1 MSAFETLMHAL
12 RNAGE
17 SVKIGNGK
25 ARTRGLCHDGDA
37 PDTVSF
43 EIGRNKNVVVWC
55 HKCQDAPGALDTFL
69 SKVGLTQA
77 DLFDEKGTGRP
88 ISAPV
93 KTWAYTDADGLV
105 VQYVDRYVPKQVL
118 PRLPDGSVR
127 HPPKDQRVLL
137 YLPQVLA
144 EAGKGGTVLVCEG
157 EPDTDTARRLGRVAT
172 TMPGGS
178 GMGWQDRYTEM
189 LRGVGEV
196 RIIADRD
203 PDDVGM
209 KHARKVAN
217 SLARAGIQHRIY
229 LPACGK
235 DLSDHVAAG
244 AGLADL
250 IEVRDEEQEPADD
263 ETESD
268 EPAADQPGEDR
279 FPAID
284 WHQAFATDFSQID
297 WLPGRFMER
306 GQQVAVVGPGKAG
319 KSLFAAHWLW
329 CAITG
334 RSFLGD
340 DRRTPIRVLY
350 LDRENSLRDIVT
362 RMISLGANPA
372 ELAGGFDYRM
382 FPRFS
387 GALDAS
393 VIAAQEL
400 LHLVG
405 ASRPDVVVLDTVSR
419 FIGGK
424 ENDAD
429 TWLQFYGRI
438 HAPLKALGV
447 ACVRLDHMG
456 KDEERGSR
464 GSSAKTQ
471 DVDHV
476 WELVKLADRKS
487 YDPGSGVETIATDL
501 RMNRT
506 HTRSGL
512 GEDTFSI
519 VRVGRRQKGGMWV
532 AGGTGHALAGD
543 GWEPGAAADTPREG
557 SVEWLV
563 AELDKAGVD
572 PRWGNPRVRQWCAE
586 NGLRVRKEK
595 IEEAVRLRK
604 TKGANWV
611 PPHLPH
617 DLEGRP
623 SPDSGEHFDK
633 TAGQTFPQPIGGT
646 SGEPQARPSFPRPLP
661 REGEGRAGK
670 VLCADCGTPLA
681 PFLIS
686 TGATVHI
693 TCEDPNNHHGE
704 AA

>member
-1 MSAFETLMHAL
+1 MSAFENLMFAL
-12 RNAGE
+12 RGAGE

-55 HKCQDAPGALDTFL
+55 HKCQDAPGALDNFL
-69 SKVGLTQA
+69 GKIGLTQA

-88 ISAPV
+88 TSTPA
-93 KTWAYTDADGLV
+93 KTWTYTDVDGTV
-105 VQYVDRYVPKQVL
+105 VQYVDRFVPKQIL
-118 PRLPDGSVR
+118 PRLPNGAIK

-137 YLPQVLA
+137 YLPQVRA
-144 EAGKGGTVLVCEG
+144 EAEQGGVVLVCEG
-157 EPDTDTARRLGRVAT
+157 EPDTDTARTLGQVAT
-172 TMPGGS
+172 TMPGGA
-178 GMGWQDRYTEM
+178 GMGWQPRYTEM
-189 LRGVGEV
+189 LRGASEV
-196 RIIADRD
+196 RVIADRD
-203 PDDVGM
+203 PDDAGM
-209 KHARKVAN
+209 KHARKVAA
-217 SLARAGIQHRIY
+217 SLAHAGIPHRIF

-250 IEVRDEEQEPADD
+250 IEAGEDAEQPADEQPEQD
-263 ETESD
+263 A
-268 EPAADQPGEDR
+268 EPEEDAAAEDR

-334 RSFLGD
+334 RSFLSD
-340 DRRTPIRVLY
+340 ERRPPIRVLY

-372 ELAGGFDYRM
+372 ELAKGFDYRM

-400 LHLVG
+400 LHIVG

-438 HAPLKALGV
+438 HAPLKAIGV

-476 WELVKLADRKS
+476 WELVKLGDRKS
-487 YDPGSGVETIATDL
+487 YDPASGVETIATDL

-512 GEDTFSI
+512 GEDTFSLI
-519 VRVGRRQKGGMWV
+519 RVGRRQKGGMWV
-532 AGGTGHALAGD
+532 AGGTGHALAD
-543 GWEPGAAADTPREG
+543 GASFPVDTDAREG
-557 SVEWLV
+557 TAAWLV
-563 AELDKAGVD
+563 QRLDEAGVD
-572 PRWGNPRVRQWCAE
+572 SQWGNPTVIRWCADR
-586 NGLRVRKEK
+586 GIKIAKSK
-595 IEEAVRLRK
+595 IEEAVRIRRNRPADL
-604 TKGANWV
+604 

-617 DLEGRP
+617 SPVTRTQEALGEGNHI
-623 SPDSGEHFDK
+623 S
-633 TAGQTFPQPIGGT
+633 AGQTFPGNPPGT
-646 SGEPQARPSFPRPLP
+646 SREPRNRPSFPRPLP
-661 REGEGRAGK
+661 KEGEGRAGK
-670 VLCADCGTPLA
+670 ALCADCGHPLA

-686 TGATVHI
+686 IGATVHV
-693 TCEDPNNHHGE
+693 TCNDPNEHHGE